1 MRRKDKVAATGG
13 ALGTGGTEARLFA
26 KEGAAV
32 VVADGLFFRVGR
44 IRVRRSLPGPIGG
57 AERTLASGT
66 DEAHVAGRPATSF
79 DAVAAAGYAGMQLSR
94 G

>member
-1 MRRKDKVAATGG
+1 MRRKDKVAATGD
-13 ALGTGGTEARLFA
+13 ALGTGGTEARLFT

-32 VVADGLFFRVGR
+32 AVADGLLFRARR

-57 AERTLASGT
+57 VERMLASGT
-66 DEAHVAGRPATSF
+66 DEAHVASRPATSF
-79 DAVAAAGYAGMQLSR
+79 DAVAAAGYAGMELSR